1 MVKVLPKTEKT
12 DRPTKISTPFSLYR
26 RSLTY
31 RRLPEQLLR
40 LSVLKLDGSS
50 FSFHVP
56 RNATVGRLKLAIE
69 EEFGLTPMDE
79 GKKLWP
85 LVWSHFCL
93 CYEGQKLISEKA
105 CIQSYGIKDGD
116 QLHFIQ
122 HLRIDLAPTQQ
133 QCKNE
138 NIDSEQHSNFCIS
151 LLKIHCLFFI
161 PCFDQTISVNLI
173 SIFLDGVMRMKMN
186 ESFRRNARDA
196 RVNLHVSIEDQH
208 VGLKNFYCGEDLAF
222 LGPKCTKLTRS
233 VMDLLSFSRFRHSKR
248 EAWEGKNYG

>member
-12 DRPTKISTPFSLYR
+12 DRPTKISTPFSLYS

-50 FSFHVP
+50 FSFHVA

-79 GKKLWP
+79 RKKLWP
-85 LVWSHFCL
+85 LVRSHFCL
-93 CYEGQKLISEKA
+93 CYEGQKLISDKA

-133 QCKNE
+133 QLKNE
-138 NIDSEQHSNFCIS
+138 SVESKQHSKTNS
-151 LLKIHCLFFI
+151 
-161 PCFDQTISVNLI
+161 
-173 SIFLDGVMRMKMN
+173 
-186 ESFRRNARDA
+186 RDA
-196 RVNLHVSIEDQH
+196 RVNLHMSIEDQH
-208 VGLKNFYCGEDLAF
+208 VDLKNFYCGEDLAF

-233 VMDLLSFSRFRHSKR
+233 MIDLLSFSRFRHSKR
-248 EAWEGKNYG
+248 EAWEVKNYG